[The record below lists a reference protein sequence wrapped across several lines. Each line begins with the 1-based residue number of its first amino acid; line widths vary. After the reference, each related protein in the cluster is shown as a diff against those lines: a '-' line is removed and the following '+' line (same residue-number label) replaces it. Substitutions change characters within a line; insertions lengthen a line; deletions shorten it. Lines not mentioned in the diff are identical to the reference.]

1 MERLIGCSIR
11 NCISPVSSSSLLL
24 IESKAAWLVWLN
36 IFNSSRNSSFVNL
49 CIGEIKSSSLEEK
62 KKKYI
67 PDMISI

>member
-11 NCISPVSSSSLLL
+11 NCISPVSSSSLL

-49 CIGEIKSSSLEEK
+49 CIGEIKSSSLEDK
-62 KKKYI
+62 KK
-67 PDMISI
+67 